1 MKQQIRAIQAELI
14 KIKHSKITWATFVAF
29 GIAPIMGAVFTLIL
43 QDSEASEKAS
53 GLAAKANAMN
63 FQANWKSYIDI
74 LTQAVGVGGVLVF
87 GFVASWIFGREYSDG
102 TAKDLLALPTS
113 RTKILNAKFVLYVLW
128 CFMLVFSNLLI
139 ALLLGTILQLT
150 TISIDLLPQLLTNYF
165 ITTILTII
173 VGAPIAFFALYGK
186 GYLAPLGFV
195 ALTLVFSQVIAATGY
210 GTYFPWSV
218 PGLYSGAGGEYKDL
232 LDNVSYTILI
242 LTGIAGYF
250 ATTIYWKV
258 ADQTK

>member
-1 MKQQIRAIQAELI
+1 MRKQILAIQAEFI
-14 KIKHSKITWATFVAF
+14 KIKHSKITWATFIAF

-43 QDSEASEKAS
+43 QDTEAIQKAS
-53 GLAAKANAMN
+53 GLAAKAKAMN
-63 FQANWKSYIDI
+63 FEANWKSYIDI

-102 TAKDLLALPTS
+102 TAKDLLSLPTS
-113 RTKILNAKFVLYVLW
+113 RRKILNAKFVLYVLW
-128 CFMLVFSNLLI
+128 CGMLVLSNLLI
-139 ALLLGTILQLT
+139 ASVLGTILKLP
-150 TISIDLLPQLLTNYF
+150 TISIDLLPQLLNDYF
-165 ITTILTII
+165 ITTILTIV

-218 PGLYSGAGGEYKDL
+218 PGLYSGAGGEYRDL
-232 LDNVSYTILI
+232 LNNVSFAILI

-250 ATTIYWKV
+250 ATTTYWKV
-258 ADQTK
+258 ADQTI